1 MQRRRKISL
10 QEHFFAKDKS
20 LDDISECEDLH
31 GAIGTIKE
39 EDGEEETERK
49 ANSGDESNKDQ
60 DMPFLHKVVAEGDIQ
75 VLSKMIESGA
85 DINVCDSDGWPPLN
99 TAIRQGKTECAALLL
114 KHGAGDF
121 FFQRQKEQYVQRLQ
135 TSKRTRR
142 RSHWM

>member
-10 QEHFFAKDKS
+10 QEHFFAQDKS
-20 LDDISECEDLH
+20 LSDVSECDNEH
-31 GAIGTIKE
+31 GAIGTIQE
-39 EDGEEETERK
+39 EENDEETERR
-49 ANSGDESNKDQ
+49 ANSDDESNKDH
-60 DMPFLHKVVAEGDIQ
+60 DMPFLHKIVAEGNIEL
-75 VLSKMIESGA
+75 LSKVIESGA
-85 DINVCDSDGWPPLN
+85 DINVCDSEGWPPLN

-142 RSHWM
+142 RSHWI

>member
-10 QEHFFAKDKS
+10 QEHLFAKDKS
-20 LDDISECEDLH
+20 LTDKRDFDGIH
-31 GAIGTIKE
+31 GAIGTIQE
-39 EDGEEETERK
+39 EENDVETERR
-49 ANSGDESNKDQ
+49 ANSDDENNKDHEI
-60 DMPFLHKVVAEGDIQ
+60 PFLHKIVADGNIEL
-75 VLSKMIESGA
+75 LSKMIENGA
-85 DINVCDSDGWPPLN
+85 DINVCDSEGWPPLN